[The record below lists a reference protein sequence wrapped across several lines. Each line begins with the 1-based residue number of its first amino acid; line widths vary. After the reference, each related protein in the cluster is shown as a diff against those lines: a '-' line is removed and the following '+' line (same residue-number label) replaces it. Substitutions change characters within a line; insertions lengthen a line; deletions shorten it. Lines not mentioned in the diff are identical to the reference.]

1 MHLPKSNLP
10 GLVTMCIYLQGVQVS
25 HCHNLTDLA
34 SAFDAARHHR
44 QVTIFDLCG
53 RALEDALT
61 ADLLIP
67 SHCIVRN
74 GAIILPPQA
83 MVSAS
88 H

>member
-53 RALEDALT
+53 RALEGALKT
-61 ADLLIP
+61 DLLIQPTALSGMAP
-67 SHCIVRN
+67 SICT
-74 GAIILPPQA
+74 GMPQ
-83 MVSAS
+83 
-88 H
+88 